1 MPLVYSSIAR
11 KTQRDSGRLVLL
23 SLLAALG
30 LAACAPAD
38 TPATV
43 AAPAPVASMN
53 QANESQR
60 LTEWLDA
67 EYAQELDF
75 SPLAKTRL
83 GDKSAHGELDDVS
96 EAASDA
102 QLEWR
107 RDSVAR
113 LRSEFDYAQLND
125 EAKRSFDLW
134 VYQLTQAEESIPFR
148 RHGFIFG
155 RNGPQ
160 ASLPNS
166 LINYQVVDTEQDAVD
181 YVSRLEQSGRYLL
194 QYLARTQLAAQD
206 GVRAPFFDYQQAL
219 SEIERIT
226 SGEPF
231 DSMGSSALW
240 DDVTTKFNALVAAGT
255 IDQSRADALL
265 EQARTAILDTMQPA
279 YEQISAWLA
288 ADLENVSDSAQ
299 GAWSLP
305 DGEAYYQQRLE
316 RMTTLPLT
324 ADEIFDTGISEVARI
339 QAEMEEIKAR
349 VGFEGSLQDFFT
361 FIRNDDRFYHPN
373 TDEGRAAYIAD
384 ADAILAATYEKL
396 PEFFGILPKAGLQ
409 VRRVEPFREQDGGAA
424 HYARGT
430 KDGSRPGTFYAHL
443 SDMRAASKHRL
454 ENLAYHEGVPG
465 HHMQISIQ
473 QELEGLPAFRANK
486 GYTAYSEGWGLYAEG
501 LGKEMGGY
509 EDPYADFGRL
519 SGEIW
524 RAVRLVVDTGIHAK
538 RWTQDEAVQYAL
550 ENSPRPEPSVRSEIR
565 RYFNN
570 PGQATAYKIGMLRIQ
585 AIRAKAEA
593 ALGDNFDIR
602 DFHDQVLGSGQ
613 LPMSMLEAKIDAWIE
628 ATR

>member
-1 MPLVYSSIAR
+1 ML
-11 KTQRDSGRLVLL
+11 RLNHSLTSLL
-23 SLLAALG
+23 SALCAAL
-30 LAACAPAD
+30 LVAACSPQDSAESSAYPA
-38 TPATV
+38 
-43 AAPAPVASMN
+43 ASDDGS
-53 QANESQR
+53 AR
-60 LTEWLDA
+60 LNAWLDA
-67 EYAQELDF
+67 EYSAELDF

-96 EAASDA
+96 EQAMQARLA
-102 QLEWR
+102 WR

-113 LRSEFDYAQLND
+113 LQEEFDYQQLD
-125 EAKRSFDLW
+125 AEAKRSYDLW
-134 VYQLTQAEESIPFR
+134 IYQLSQAEEAARFS

-166 LINYQVVDTEQDAVD
+166 LINYQTVENEDDARA
-181 YVSRLEQSGRYLL
+181 YISRLEQSGRYLL
-194 QYLARTQLAAQD
+194 QYLERTQRAAED
-206 GVRAPFFDYQQAL
+206 GIRAPFFDYRQAL

-226 SGEPF
+226 TGLPFNAMGE
-231 DSMGSSALW
+231 SALW
-240 DDVTTKFNALVAAGT
+240 QDITRKFNALAASGAVS
-255 IDQSRADALL
+255 QARADALL
-265 EQARTAILDTMQPA
+265 EEASEAIVINMLPA
-279 YEQISAWLA
+279 YREISAWLE
-288 ADLENVSDSAQ
+288 ADLANVSEVAQ

-316 RMTTLPLT
+316 RMTTLPLS
-324 ADEIFDTGISEVARI
+324 AEEIFDTGVAEVARI
-339 QAEMEEIKAR
+339 QTEMEAIKAQ
-349 VGFEGSLQDFFT
+349 VGFEGTLQDFFG
-361 FIRNDDRFYHPN
+361 FIRSDDRFYHPN

-384 ADAILAATYEKL
+384 ADTILEATYAKL

-409 VRRVEPFREQDGGAA
+409 VKRVEPFREQDGGAA

-454 ENLAYHEGVPG
+454 ENLAYHEGGPG

-473 QELEGLPAFRANK
+473 QELEGLPAFRTNK
-486 GYTAYSEGWGLYAEG
+486 GYTAFSEGWGLYAEG

-509 EDPYADFGRL
+509 QDPYADFGRL

-538 RWTQDEAVQYAL
+538 GWTQEEAVQYAL
-550 ENSPRPEPSVRSEIR
+550 ENSPRPEPSVQSEIR

-585 AIRAKAEA
+585 AIRAQAEE
-593 ALGDNFDIR
+593 ALGAEFDIR

-613 LPMSMLEAKIDAWIE
+613 LPMSMLEAKIGAWV
-628 ATR
+628 AQQL

>member
-1 MPLVYSSIAR
+1 MRLCYSSIAR
-11 KTQRDSGRLVLL
+11 KTKRDSVRLVLL

-30 LAACAPAD
+30 LAACAPTD
-38 TPATV
+38 TPSTI
-43 AAPAPVASMN
+43 AAPASVASMN

-67 EYAQELDF
+67 EYAHELDF

-107 RDSVAR
+107 RDSVTR

-160 ASLPNS
+160 AYLPNS
-166 LINYQVVDTEQDAVD
+166 LINYQVVDTEQDALD

-194 QYLARTQLAAQD
+194 QYLTRTQLAAQD

-240 DDVTTKFNALVAAGT
+240 DDVITKFNALVAAGT
-255 IDQSRADALL
+255 IDQTRADALL

-288 ADLENVSDSAQ
+288 ADLENVSDRAQ

-324 ADEIFDTGISEVARI
+324 ADEIFDTGVSEVARI
-339 QAEMEEIKAR
+339 QAEMEEVKAR

-593 ALGDNFDIR
+593 ALGDNLDIR

>member
-1 MPLVYSSIAR
+1 MPLCYSSIAR
-11 KTQRDSGRLVLL
+11 KTQRYGVRLVLL
-23 SLLAALG
+23 SLLAALN

-113 LRSEFDYAQLND
+113 LRSEFDYVQLND
-125 EAKRSFDLW
+125 ESKRSFDLW

-166 LINYQVVDTEQDAVD
+166 LINYQVVDTEQDALD

-373 TDEGRAAYIAD
+373 TDEGRAAYI

>member
-1 MPLVYSSIAR
+1 M
-11 KTQRDSGRLVLL
+11 LL
-23 SLLAALG
+23 SLLAALS

-67 EYAQELDF
+67 EYAHELDF

-83 GDKSAHGELDDVS
+83 GDKTAHGELDDVS

-113 LRSEFDYAQLND
+113 LRSEFDYVQLND

-166 LINYQVVDTEQDAVD
+166 LINYQVVDTEQDALD

-194 QYLARTQLAAQD
+194 QYLTRTQLAAQD

-486 GYTAYSEGWGLYAEG
+486 GYTAFSEGWGLYAEG

-524 RAVRLVVDTGIHAK
+524 RA
-538 RWTQDEAVQYAL
+538 
-550 ENSPRPEPSVRSEIR
+550 
-565 RYFNN
+565 
-570 PGQATAYKIGMLRIQ
+570 
-585 AIRAKAEA
+585 
-593 ALGDNFDIR
+593 
-602 DFHDQVLGSGQ
+602 
-613 LPMSMLEAKIDAWIE
+613 
-628 ATR
+628 